1 MESTQRIYTTGVLWH
16 SPHTNSWISF
26 HRNCLLILVCSCA
39 NASADHFLSTK
50 CSIFRLIPA
59 KQFANIGRKKR
70 EKQDRTIDIR
80 DDLSISLA
88 NIASLDSMNCRYFET
103 YTFCVN
109 VQTSQNPICYC
120 QRIYTS
126 ASHCGC
132 TQFQFEW
139 WQYVQ
144 VIREFIVGANCMITT
159 LPCWIFIILA
169 ITGA

>member
-1 MESTQRIYTTGVLWH
+1 MHGINTESIYDWCTLAFTAHELMNKFP
-16 SPHTNSWISF
+16 SK
-26 HRNCLLILVCSCA
+26 L
-39 NASADHFLSTK
+39 
-50 CSIFRLIPA
+50 
-59 KQFANIGRKKR
+59 FANPSLQLCKCVCGSFFIYQMFDISPDSSKAIRKYWQKKR

-139 WQYVQ
+139 RQYVQ

-159 LPCWIFIILA
+159 LLC
-169 ITGA
+169 